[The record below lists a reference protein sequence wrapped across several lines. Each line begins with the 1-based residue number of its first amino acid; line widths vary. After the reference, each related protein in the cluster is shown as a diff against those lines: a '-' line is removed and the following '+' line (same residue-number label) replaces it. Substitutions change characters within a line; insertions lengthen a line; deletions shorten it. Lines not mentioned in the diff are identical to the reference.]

1 MGTTLKYSRRISHE
15 VAFGGVTIGGKQP
28 IAVQSMANTPTADV
42 ERSVEQTIRIA
53 DAGAEIVRLTAQ
65 GRKEGEALTPI
76 MEQLRT
82 KGCCAAIVA
91 DIHFTPEIAMMAAEV
106 VDKVRINPGNFRTS
120 NGELQSLID
129 ICKRRWQSV
138 SSTSGVTP
146 PRVWWPRRWS
156 SCICVVLRSSTMW
169 WCR

>member
-1 MGTTLKYSRRISHE
+1 MGTTLKYSRRLSHE
-15 VAFGGVTIGGKQP
+15 VSFGGVTIGGKNP

-42 ERSVEQTIRIA
+42 ERSVAQTIRIA

-76 MEQLRT
+76 MAGLRER
-82 KGCCAAIVA
+82 GCHAAIVA

-120 NGELQSLID
+120 NGELESLIN
-129 ICKRRWQSV
+129 ICKRR
-138 SSTSGVTP
+138 GVALRIGVNHGSLAKRIFDQWGDTP
-146 PRVWWPRRWS
+146 
-156 SCICVVLRSSTMW
+156 
-169 WCR
+169 